1 MGRHFRIFTSPGTKR
16 MSPLRKP
23 TAPAGETYGSRKGD
37 IQQVNPFFLNKGR
50 FANFYH
56 TKSTARMPSP
66 TATMVEINPGIMK
79 EWFSTY
85 FPIRVVPVVS
95 KLMAATTVG

>member
-1 MGRHFRIFTSPGTKR
+1 MGRHFRIFYVSRYKNVCLPYG
-16 MSPLRKP
+16 KP

-37 IQQVNPFFLNKGR
+37 IQQVKPFFLNKGR

-66 TATMVEINPGIMK
+66 TATMVEINPGIIK
-79 EWFSTY
+79 E
-85 FPIRVVPVVS
+85 
-95 KLMAATTVG
+95 